1 MLKLDWGDAQVW
13 MDIATTLY
21 MRNAPNPPNP
31 PNPEVLPR
39 RTTAYPQVN
48 ELNVAAVCAGYAFEL
63 IYKVLVRVGGRQ
75 HKGQAT
81 SLAEHM
87 RDSLRQSVQRS
98 NGLSPATDGETLL
111 NYWHISM
118 SISVTRTASTGCVL
132 HPRKLGGHKGCFDFD
147 GRKRI
152 DALKRLHKDLSAL
165 ALKRINERPDG
176 SEEVWPGTDLP

>member
-21 MRNAPNPPNP
+21 MRNAPNP

-75 HKGQAT
+75 HKGRHEPSRAHAGLAPTERTEVERIIT
-81 SLAEHM
+81 SHGWRDASELLAHLDEHLCDKDRKYWM
-87 RDSLRQSVQRS
+87 RPPPPKVGRAQGVF
-98 NGLSPATDGETLL
+98 
-111 NYWHISM
+111 H
-118 SISVTRTASTGCVL
+118 
-132 HPRKLGGHKGCFDFD
+132 FD